1 MSSCRKMKKH
11 GNSGQKRDQ
20 GSEKIE
26 KKNKVKGG
34 PSKRKRK
41 N

>member
-1 MSSCRKMKKH
+1 MEIQGK
-11 GNSGQKRDQ
+11 KRDQ